1 MSLVLL
7 SRSSSVCKQDECIK
21 YMEELL
27 VDISTHLSYV
37 VCDRPPPDV
46 VMSPSHLNTT
56 TAQYY
61 FLALGRLSR
70 SDRGH
75 EMLVKSGIIEQ

>member
-1 MSLVLL
+1 MCCCCL
-7 SRSSSVCKQDECIK
+7 QDECIK
-21 YMEELL
+21 YLEELL
-27 VDISTHLSYV
+27 VDIGTHLSYV
-37 VCDRPPPDV
+37 LCERPSHDL

-70 SDRGH
+70 SVQGH
-75 EMLVKSGIIEQ
+75 DMLVKSGILEQ